1 MKVNLNYLQKAN
13 KCKSTDHNRYYL
25 DGISVKYDR
34 ETRELTY
41 TATDGHIAYRATDF
55 VDNAEADDTFDN
67 GLIID
72 FNFKN
77 IKVKDVA
84 TVYIEKAGDN
94 VKIIIED
101 KTGCKLSMESRT
113 IDAEY
118 PAFEK
123 VIPGEITGESREL
136 LDNTM
141 QVYNF
146 KYLKLMQELGF
157 DWNTYYKYKGDNPAR
172 FDLDHEILLIMPE
185 RHIFKKYQ
193 QKAVENE

>member
-13 KCKSTDHNRYYL
+13 KCKSTDDNRYYL
-25 DGISVKYDR
+25 EGVYVKYNR

-41 TATDGHIAYRATDF
+41 TATDGHVGYRATEF

-72 FNFKN
+72 FDFKS
-77 IKVKDVA
+77 IKAKDVEA
-84 TVYIEKAGDN
+84 VYIEKAENN
-94 VKIIIED
+94 VKIITED
-101 KTGCKLSMESRT
+101 KRGCRLSIEART
-113 IDAEY
+113 INADF

-123 VIPGEITGESREL
+123 VIPGEITEDRKEL

-146 KYLKLMQELGF
+146 KYIKLMQELGF
-157 DWNTYYKYKGDNPAR
+157 DWATYYKYKGDNPAR
-172 FDLDHEILLIMPE
+172 FDLDNEIFLMMPE
-185 RHIFKKYQ
+185 KHNLKRY
-193 QKAVENE
+193 KAKEL